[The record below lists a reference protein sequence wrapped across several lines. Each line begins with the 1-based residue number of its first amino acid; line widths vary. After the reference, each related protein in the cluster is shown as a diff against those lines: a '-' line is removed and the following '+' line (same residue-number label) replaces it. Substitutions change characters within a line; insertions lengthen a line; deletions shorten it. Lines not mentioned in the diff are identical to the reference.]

1 MQALLDPE
9 GIAVVGLHSGQLGL
23 FGISLH
29 SFQKLLRV
37 GVEVVQEPPLLQK
50 LSQESIAGHD
60 LPDAGGRRGREGL
73 LQLLRCE
80 VDRIRN
86 LGLLLRDLGFKLP

>member
-37 GVEVVQEPPLLQK
+37 GVEVVQEPPPLQK

-73 LQLLRCE
+73 LQLLGCE
-80 VDRIRN
+80 VGRIRN
-86 LGLLLRDLGFKLP
+86 LGAVVKGFRF